1 MVVTRAARAV
11 LNCSTDLSL
20 HVCNASKSLELQAKK
35 LAKKIVQVLSK
46 TWGGMN
52 QDFAA
57 PPGSNQDFEN
67 KLFGCPLGRSD
78 VPLQH
83 FFAGNSVARRRT

>member
-1 MVVTRAARAV
+1 MRSMRTLPCAF
-11 LNCSTDLSL
+11 LS
-20 HVCNASKSLELQAKK
+20 CQCWSACC
-35 LAKKIVQVLSK
+35 VQVLSK